1 MMFLELN
8 DTERDRIT
16 GWNGTRLDRI
26 KYSDGWSMKK
36 SDALEYH
43 ILLQASIETV
53 THIQMIVTPNTH

>member
-26 KYSDGWSMKK
+26 KYGDGWSMKK

-43 ILLQASIETV
+43 IPLQALIETV
-53 THIQMIVTPNTH
+53 THIQMIVTPNTP